1 MKIVLRQDVD
11 NLGDRGQ
18 VVSVKNGYP
27 RNFLFPKGLAFE
39 ATPGNM
45 RTIELQKK
53 TWAVRE
59 AKEEGDAKKI
69 ATAMEGTK
77 VTISKR
83 AGEHDALYG
92 SVTNAEIAE
101 LLAAKGFDVD
111 RRRIMIKDP
120 IKTLGSFK
128 VPVKIHRQV
137 VAEVEV
143 EVVPEAAAE

>member
-18 VVSVKNGYP
+18 VVSVKNGYA
-27 RNFLFPKGLAFE
+27 RNFLFPKGLAYE
-39 ATPGNM
+39 ATPGNL
-45 RTIELQKK
+45 RTIALQRK

-59 AKEEGDAKKI
+59 AKEEDAAKKI
-69 ATAMEGTK
+69 AAALEGTK
-77 VTISKR
+77 VTVSKR

-92 SVTNAEIAE
+92 SVTNTEIAE
-101 LLAAKGFDVD
+101 LLASKGFDVD
-111 RRRIMIKDP
+111 RRRIMIKEP
-120 IKTLGSFK
+120 IKALGSFK

-137 VAEVEV
+137 IAEVEV